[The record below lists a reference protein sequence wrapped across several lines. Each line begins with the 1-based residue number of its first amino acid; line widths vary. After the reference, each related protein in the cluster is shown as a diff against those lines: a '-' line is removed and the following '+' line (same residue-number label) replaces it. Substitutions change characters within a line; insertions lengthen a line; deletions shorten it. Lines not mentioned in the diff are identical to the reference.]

1 MSDKHSEGAVVERM
15 VREVAD
21 EANELRIKA
30 YGLLMQAAMLDHD
43 RSGDDASRREA
54 QFCLNLM
61 KACILG
67 RSPEKKAAISAQIE
81 RGL

>member
-1 MSDKHSEGAVVERM
+1 MSTNQTHSVDRIVQ
-15 VREVAD
+15 EVAD

-30 YGLLMQAAMLDHD
+30 HGLLLQAAMLDHD
-43 RSGDDASRREA
+43 RTGDEAYRREA
-54 QFCLNLM
+54 QFCMNVM

-67 RSPEKKAAISAQIE
+67 RSSEQKAAMSAQIN